1 MPVHLYFELEAVLEH
16 ARFAVLADYN
26 LRTEQEAATDVAA
39 RPALWYFREG
49 GQVHL
54 HGNGFMRHHLQS
66 RSPADV
72 SAQSHA
78 ALTTPAVRPRT
89 AVTPQYCH
97 S

>member
-1 MPVHLYFELEAVLEH
+1 MPAHLYFELKAVLEH

-26 LRTEQEAATDVAA
+26 LRTEQEAATDASA

-66 RSPADV
+66 RGPASV
-72 SAQSHA
+72 PAQSHA

-89 AVTPQYCH
+89 AATPPYCH